1 MSVLLTRGLADDSVT
16 GAKFKLANMEYLRAR
31 NAANSADINIFRL
44 NASNVWEFAT
54 LPQYSS
60 SNIATESYVSTQLGS
75 YVPTS
80 SVGANSGVCPLDG
93 SGKVSSIYLPSYVD
107 DVVEAANFAALPVT
121 GETGKIYVTLD
132 TNKQYR
138 WSGSAYVQITSGAV
152 DSVNGATG
160 IVVLSTTDISEGTN
174 LYYTSTRFD
183 TAFSGKSTTNLSEG
197 TNLYFTDA
205 RAKSA
210 AVVNSTAG
218 SETDQAASV
227 SAMKSYVTTNA
238 SQVDYEYKTL
248 IAGDI
253 TAGYIDLL
261 ITANK
266 VISVDVK
273 GFPNPQ
279 WLSDDYSIS
288 LTGGAG
294 GKTRVTFAGDMLTLV
309 AGDKIKVTYK
319 I

>member
-1 MSVLLTRGLADDSVT
+1 MSLLLTRGISDDAVN
-16 GAKFKLANMEYLRAR
+16 GAKFKLANMEALRAR
-31 NAANSADINIFRL
+31 NAANSADVSLFKL
-44 NASNVWEFAT
+44 NASNVWEFIV

-60 SNIATESYVSTQLGS
+60 SNIATESYVGTQLGS

-80 SVGANSGVCPLDG
+80 SVGAVGGVCPLDG
-93 SGKVSSIYLPSYVD
+93 TGKVSSTYLPSYVD
-107 DVVEAANFAALPVT
+107 DVIEAANFASLPVT

-160 IVVLSTTDISEGTN
+160 VVVLTTTNISEGTN
-174 LYYTSTRFD
+174 LYYTSGRFD

-218 SETDQAASV
+218 NETDQAASV
-227 SAMKSYVTTNA
+227 SAMKSYVTTNS

-253 TAGYIDLL
+253 SSGFIDLL
-261 ITANK
+261 VTATK
-266 VISVDVK
+266 VLSVDVK

-279 WLSDDYSIS
+279 WLTDDYSVS
-288 LTGGAG
+288 LAGGVG
-294 GKTRVTFAGDMLTLV
+294 GKTRITFAGDMLTLI